1 MDAKT
6 EPFSVAFKNIVDH
19 INDADILVQLGVSI
33 FFSLLSFLIAIPIKK
48 SLKRDCFLERP
59 YFSKIKIAYTLAYPL
74 VWFVIQWIT
83 VLVFKLLGRDII
95 LIYPIAGLLTSWIII
110 NLMGSFVQQ
119 TMMFRLVS
127 VSAWMVAVLEIAG
140 FLGPIRDSLGQVD
153 MHLGQLKLTALAL
166 VQGFLAIIF
175 LLWLAV
181 SLSKYVETR
190 ISKDSRIEPSA
201 KVLFTKIVKIMLYVI
216 AFFWGISIMGINV
229 SALAFMGGAI
239 GVGIGF
245 GLQKVVSNFICGIIL
260 LVDKSIKPGDVIAIE
275 GGGGAYGYVNR
286 LNARYVSVRTRS
298 GKEHLIP
305 NEDFV
310 TKKVENWSFS
320 DKLVR
325 LKINVGVAYDS
336 DIHLVQKVL
345 NQAIGEIDRI
355 LEVPQPGVRL
365 SEFGESS
372 VKFELRVWI
381 SDPEKGLM
389 NVQSDLLIRV
399 WDLFKE
405 NDITLPFPQRDL
417 HIKSS
422 SLNFSAFKA
431 ETNH

>member
-1 MDAKT
+1 
-6 EPFSVAFKNIVDH
+6 
-19 INDADILVQLGVSI
+19 
-33 FFSLLSFLIAIPIKK
+33 
-48 SLKRDCFLERP
+48 
-59 YFSKIKIAYTLAYPL
+59 
-74 VWFVIQWIT
+74 
-83 VLVFKLLGRDII
+83 
-95 LIYPIAGLLTSWIII
+95 
-110 NLMGSFVQQ
+110 MGSFVQQ

-216 AFFWGISIMGINV
+216 ALFWGISIMGINV